1 MRFVTAAA
9 LAVAAFAAPGV
20 VSADKAAAEL
30 MAPGGAVIGKTTF
43 EQTPTGV
50 LLYVDDHL
58 TQPIG
63 GAGARIACGVVTKE

>member
-9 LAVAAFAAPGV
+9 LGVAAFAAPDV

-43 EQTPTGV
+43 E
-50 LLYVDDHL
+50 
-58 TQPIG
+58 
-63 GAGARIACGVVTKE
+63 